1 MLQSQLSLPP
11 LLGLLQL
18 LLLERLGL
26 ERAALMFV
34 LLGQV
39 LLLALLHGCELVEVE
54 LSLGLLLFLQ
64 AGAFVGEL
72 LLEACLDDVLLLF
85 ARLLLSANLLLVELP
100 LVVDNLHPL
109 VVYICCLSGLLK
121 DQRGALLG

>member
-1 MLQSQLSLPP
+1 M
-11 LLGLLQL
+11 LGLLKL
-18 LLLERLGL
+18 LLFERLGL
-26 ERAALMFV
+26 ERAALVFV

-54 LSLGLLLFLQ
+54 LSLGLLLSLQ

-72 LLEACLDDVLLLF
+72 LLEACLDDVLLLL
-85 ARLLLSANLLLVELP
+85 ARLLLSTNLLLVELP

-109 VVYICCLSGLLK
+109 VVYICCLRRLLK
-121 DQRGALLG
+121 DQGGALLGRRTEQTFLLH